1 MDFFYVLDM
10 LGTLAFAISGALTAR
25 YKKFDLFGAAVIAF
39 VTAIGGGT
47 LRDVLIGELPVGWL
61 KQGDYLWVIVT
72 GITLTFFWG
81 RYLEKMRH
89 TLHLFDTIGIAV
101 FTLIGLEK
109 TLAAGLSAPVAIIMG
124 TVSAVFGGVIRDT
137 LSNETPLIFQRDIYA
152 TACLAGGALYAVL
165 IYLAFTPLTAAVA
178 MVATIMAIR
187 ILAIRYRW
195 RLPQA

>member
-72 GITLTFFWG
+72 GITLTFFLG

-109 TLAAGLSAPVAIIMG
+109 TLAAGLSMPVAIIMG

-152 TACLAGGALYAVL
+152 TACLAGGALYVFFGFL
-165 IYLAFTPLTAAVA
+165 SLPEWLAAPLMIISV
-178 MVATIMAIR
+178 MVVR
-187 ILAIRYRW
+187 FLALRYHW
-195 RLPQA
+195 RLPRA